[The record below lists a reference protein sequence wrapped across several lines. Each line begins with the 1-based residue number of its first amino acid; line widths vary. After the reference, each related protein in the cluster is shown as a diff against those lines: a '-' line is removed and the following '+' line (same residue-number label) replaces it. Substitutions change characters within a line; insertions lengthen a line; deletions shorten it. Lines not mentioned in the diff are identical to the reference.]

1 MQGDAEG
8 PQHDLLNRAVH
19 AIRTLRQRLDRSE
32 AARRM
37 PVAIIGMACRFPG
50 ASGLAAFWDL
60 LAAGRDP
67 LGPVPAERWDI
78 ESFYSPDPQAPGKTV
93 AREGGYLSGL
103 EWFDADFFGISPR
116 EAVFID
122 PRQRLMLETAWE
134 SLEDAGVPPRSLA
147 GSRTGV
153 FVGTLTDDY
162 HQLITAEPH
171 WISAATG
178 TGTANSIVANR
189 ISYFLDLRGPSVAL
203 DAACAGS
210 LMAILLGV
218 KAIRDGEADLALCG
232 GVAVNLLPSPDISFS
247 RMGALAPGARCR
259 TFDQDAA
266 GMVRSEGAGM
276 VVLKPLDQALADGD
290 RVHAVIRGGAT
301 NHDGR
306 SNGIASPN
314 GAAQEALLRDAY
326 AQSGIEPGLVQYIE
340 AHGTG
345 TTVGDRIEI
354 QALTRML
361 GTGRPAGRPVA
372 IGSVKSNIGHT
383 ESAAGVAGVIKTALA
398 LEHRV
403 LPPNLHIQTLNP
415 ALAEAPIAITV
426 PQALSPFPMPDERLT
441 AGVSGFSFGGSN
453 VHLVLEEAERPPVR
467 AVSAERPELCLL
479 PLSAASPAALRE
491 QARRYAGLLVAPD
504 RPRLA
509 DICYTAAERRSHLE
523 HRLAVAGRDAA
534 ELAGRLLAFADGT
547 GEQDTGREALIA
559 DQALRRG
566 EVNLAFFFSGQ
577 GSEWLGMGR
586 DLIAAEPCV
595 ADAIARMEP
604 LFLRHAGWSLA
615 AALDDATTWPRDI
628 DVIQPT
634 VFALQVAL
642 AALWQSLG
650 VRPNAIVGQSMGEV
664 AAAHVAG
671 ALDLET
677 AIRVIVARSR
687 LMREAMRQGATA
699 VIGLPADDMRARLD
713 RYGGRLDIAGT
724 TSFTA
729 TLVAGET
736 DALRN
741 LLGALE
747 DEGVF
752 GRLLDTVEV
761 AAHSPA
767 MDPLCPRL
775 AAAVADIV
783 PRPAAVPLWSTVTAG
798 PIAGTELD
806 AGYWARNLRQP
817 FRAAETVARMGAEGC
832 SLFLEVSPHPVVV
845 GALRQCLEHAGI
857 PGRALRS
864 LTRTLD
870 GPLAMRSALG
880 GLHAAGF
887 PIDWERLRAPEA
899 RPADLPTYPW
909 QRTRHWVDALG
920 TPNLFVGSTATRGV
934 HPLLGAQTQLAG
946 TDTAVVF
953 ERTLDRSSLAWLPD
967 HAIGNAPVLPAAA
980 YLEMALAAVRHGFGW
995 EQAEIGS
1002 ARFERLLALPKD
1014 GALTVQTLLRRTGDG
1029 TASVAVHAR
1038 PADPVGSAGAS
1049 AWTRHATLDLQSS
1062 GSSATPPGPPARPLP
1077 DIEVDG
1083 FYADLAGR
1091 GLCYGPA
1098 FRGIAR
1104 VSGGDGS
1111 AFGEIALP
1119 AAAGSSSGYIVHPA
1133 LLDAAIQVVAAALP
1147 ADGQVYLPT
1156 GAAGLRIFGPIQGTA
1171 RISVRLL
1178 DDAAPAQRTLAASI
1192 LLSAPDGQVLA
1203 RIARLELTALN
1214 AAGAALPD
1222 PSRMLYRL
1230 DWRAAR
1236 PEPVQQPGRFLVCAD
1251 RGGFGDAIA
1260 AELERRGARCL
1271 MLHAG
1276 PQGLAELRAA
1286 AAEPVL
1292 GLVNTWNLDAA
1303 APDEGGPEA
1312 TARSILGTALA
1323 AVQALAGRQ
1332 VPVALITRGAQ
1343 AVQPDGRDL
1352 VALPQAA
1359 LWGFGRVLALEH
1371 PELSGGMLDL
1381 DPAMG
1386 PEQASLAVD
1395 ALLASGP
1402 GRQQALRGGIRLEAN
1417 LVRAEP
1423 VPATALT
1430 LRPDATYL
1438 ITGGL
1443 SGLGLRTA
1451 QWLAERGARRLLLLG
1466 RRVPPPRAQWRAI
1479 APGSETFRQVT
1490 ALRDLEALGV
1500 SVQVAACDVAERDAL
1515 AAILERHR
1523 QELHPP
1529 IRGIVHAAGQIADG
1543 LMLSMTPDAFD
1554 APMAAKV
1561 AGAWN
1566 LHTLTRSLELDF
1578 FVLYASATGVLGQVG
1593 QANYAAANAF
1603 EDALAWH
1610 RRALGLPATALDW
1623 GPWAEIGIYA
1633 RSARREQAGL
1643 TGVTDIA
1650 PADGMA
1656 ALETVLR
1663 TGAVQTV
1670 VVDADWTRVQP
1681 TPLIQ
1686 ELTTITSGEPADD
1699 AEQADAMAALLLLES
1714 AERRRA
1720 VRTMVATIIAAVL
1733 RLEPAQI
1740 DAERQLTAFGMD
1752 SIMAV
1757 EIRNRVR
1764 RRFGM
1769 SLSIAVLFTG
1779 SVAEIAALIDEG
1791 LLQDAAVAAALD
1803 EVEALTEREDALA
1816 GASSAA

>member
-1 MQGDAEG
+1 
-8 PQHDLLNRAVH
+8 
-19 AIRTLRQRLDRSE
+19 
-32 AARRM
+32 M
-37 PVAIIGMACRFPG
+37 PVAITGMACRFPG

-60 LAAGRDP
+60 LASGRDP
-67 LGPVPAERWDI
+67 LGPVPAERWNI

-93 AREGGYLSGL
+93 AREGGYLARL

-218 KAIRDGEADLALCG
+218 KAIRDGEATLALCG

-247 RMGALAPGARCR
+247 RMGALAPYARCH

-276 VVLKPLDQALADGD
+276 VVLKALDQALADGD

-314 GAAQEALLRDAY
+314 GAAQEALFRDAY
-326 AQSGIEPGLVQYIE
+326 AQSGIEPRLVQYIE

-354 QALTRML
+354 QSLTRVL
-361 GTGRPAGRPVA
+361 GTDRQAGRPVA

-398 LEHRV
+398 LGHRA

-415 ALAEAPIAITV
+415 ALTEAPIAIRV
-426 PQALSPFPMPDERLT
+426 PQVLSPFPVPGERLS

-453 VHLVLEEAERPPVR
+453 VHLVLEEADRPPVR
-467 AVSAERPELCLL
+467 AAAIEPGDLCLL
-479 PLSAASPAALRE
+479 PLSAASSVALRE
-491 QARRYAGLLVAPD
+491 QARRYAELLAAPD
-504 RPRLA
+504 RPPLG

-523 HRLAVAGRDAA
+523 HRLVVAGRDAA

-547 GEQDTGREALIA
+547 IEQDTGREALIA
-559 DQALRRG
+559 DRALRRG
-566 EVNLAFFFSGQ
+566 EVNLTFFFSGQ
-577 GSEWLGMGR
+577 GSEWIGMGR

-595 ADAIARMEP
+595 ADEIARMEP

-615 AALDDATTWPRDI
+615 AALDDSTTWPRDI

-642 AALWQSLG
+642 AALWQSWD
-650 VRPNAIVGQSMGEV
+650 VRPNAVVGQSMGEV

-687 LMREAMRQGATA
+687 LMREAMRKGATA
-699 VIGLPADDMRARLD
+699 VLGLPANDVRGRLD
-713 RYGGRLDIAGT
+713 RFGGRLDIAGT

-729 TLVAGET
+729 TLVAGESAALRELL
-736 DALRN
+736 DALE
-741 LLGALE
+741 A
-747 DEGVF
+747 EGIF

-775 AAAVADIV
+775 AAELAGVV
-783 PRPAAVPLWSTVTAG
+783 PQPAAIPLWSTVTAG

-817 FRAAETVARMGAEGC
+817 FRAAETVARMGAAGC
-832 SLFLEVSPHPVVV
+832 SLFLEVSPHPVMV
-845 GALRQCLEHAGI
+845 GALRQCLEHAGT

-887 PIDWERLRAPEA
+887 PINWERLRVPDA

-909 QRTRHWVDALG
+909 QRTRYWVDALG
-920 TPNLFVGSTATRGV
+920 TPNLFVGSTSTRGV
-934 HPLLGAQTQLAG
+934 HPLLGVQTQLAG
-946 TDTAVVF
+946 AGAAAVF
-953 ERTLDRSSLAWLPD
+953 ERTLDRLSLAWLPD

-995 EQAEIGS
+995 EQAEVGS
-1002 ARFERLLALPKD
+1002 ARFERLLVLPRE
-1014 GALTVQTLLRRTGDG
+1014 GALTVQTLLRRTGDE
-1029 TASVAVHAR
+1029 TASVEVHAR
-1038 PADPVGSAGAS
+1038 SADPGGSSGAS
-1049 AWTRHATLDLQSS
+1049 AWTRHAMLDLQLPL
-1062 GSSATPPGPPARPLP
+1062 SSATPPTPPVRPLT
-1077 DIEVDG
+1077 DIAVDA

-1098 FRGIAR
+1098 FRGIER
-1104 VSGGDGS
+1104 LSGGAGS
-1111 AFGEIALP
+1111 ACGEIALP
-1119 AAAGSSSGYIVHPA
+1119 TVAGGGGDYIVHPA

-1147 ADGQVYLPT
+1147 ADDQVFLPT
-1156 GAAGLRIFGPIQGTA
+1156 GAAGLRVFGPLQGA
-1171 RISVRLL
+1171 VRISVRLL
-1178 DDAAPAQRTLAASI
+1178 DDASPTQRTLAASI
-1192 LLSAPDGQVLA
+1192 LLSAPDGQAVA
-1203 RIARLELTALN
+1203 RIDRLELTRLN
-1214 AAGAALPD
+1214 AAGATLAD

-1230 DWRAAR
+1230 SWRPARREAA
-1236 PEPVQQPGRFLVCAD
+1236 QQPGRVVVCAD
-1251 RGGFGDAIA
+1251 RGGFGAAIA
-1260 AELERRGARCL
+1260 AELERRGVRCL
-1271 MLHAG
+1271 VLHAG
-1276 PQGLAELRAA
+1276 PQSAAELRAA
-1286 AAEPVL
+1286 AAGPVN
-1292 GLVNTWNLDAA
+1292 GLIHAWSLDAA
-1303 APDEGGPEA
+1303 APDEGGLGSMA
-1312 TARSILGTALA
+1312 QSILGTALA

-1332 VPVALITRGAQ
+1332 VPVTLVTRGAQ
-1343 AVQPDGRDL
+1343 AVHPDGRDL
-1352 VALPQAA
+1352 VALSQAV
-1359 LWGFGRVLALEH
+1359 LWGFGRVLTVEH

-1381 DPAMG
+1381 DPETG

-1402 GRQQALRGGIRLEAN
+1402 GYQQALRGGVCLEAN
-1417 LVRAEP
+1417 LMRAELT
-1423 VPATALT
+1423 PAAALS

-1438 ITGGL
+1438 VTGGL

-1466 RRVPPPRAQWRAI
+1466 RRVPPPRAQWRSI
-1479 APGSETFRQVT
+1479 EPDSEAFRQVT
-1490 ALRDLEALGV
+1490 ALRQLEALGA
-1500 SVQVAACDVAERDAL
+1500 SVQVAACDVAERGAL
-1515 AAILERHR
+1515 AAILDRHR

-1554 APMAAKV
+1554 APMAAKL

-1566 LHTLTRSLELDF
+1566 LHALTLSLELDF
-1578 FVLYASATGVLGQVG
+1578 FILYASAAGVLGQVG
-1593 QANYAAANAF
+1593 QSNYAAANAF

-1610 RRALGLPATALDW
+1610 RRALGLPATSLDW

-1633 RSARREQAGL
+1633 RRALREQAAL
-1643 TGVTDIA
+1643 TGVADIA

-1663 TGAVQTV
+1663 VGAAQTI
-1670 VVDADWTRVQP
+1670 VVDVDWTRVQP

-1686 ELTTITSGEPADD
+1686 ELVAAAAGEATDD
-1699 AEQADAMAALLLLES
+1699 ANDADAMAGLLLLGS
-1714 AERRRA
+1714 AERRET
-1720 VRTMVATIIAAVL
+1720 VRTMVATIIASVL
-1733 RLEPAQI
+1733 RLEPVQI
-1740 DAERQLTAFGMD
+1740 DGQRQLTAFGMD

-1757 EIRNRVR
+1757 EIRNRLR
-1764 RRFGM
+1764 RTFGM
-1769 SLSIAVLFTG
+1769 TLGIAILFTG
-1779 SVAEIAALIDEG
+1779 SIDEIAALIDEG

-1803 EVEALTEREDALA
+1803 EVEALTQREDALA